1 MLLHEKL
8 KGYKLILASQSPR
21 RQFLLGELGFN
32 FEVRL
37 NGNTDE
43 TYPNNLQFNTIPVFL
58 AQKKAKPFIAD
69 LATNEILITSDT
81 IVWCNQQ
88 VIGKPANREEAIS
101 FLQTLSGNMHLVIT
115 GVCLSSVLKSTTF
128 SIETEVYFRK
138 LEEAE
143 IEFYVDTFKPY
154 DKAGAYGVQEWIGYV
169 GVERINGSYFNVMG
183 LPVQRLYVELNK
195 FLDEIE
201 G

>member
-21 RQFLLGELGFN
+21 RQFLLGELGFT

-101 FLQTLSGNMHLVIT
+101 FLQTLSGDMHLVIT

-128 SIETEVYFRK
+128 SVETEVYFRK

>member
-1 MLLHEKL
+1 MLLHDKL

-21 RQFLLGELGFN
+21 RQFLLSELGFN

-43 TYPNNLQFNTIPVFL
+43 TYPNNLQYNAIPVFL
-58 AQKKAKPFIAD
+58 AQEKAKPFIAD
-69 LATNEILITSDT
+69 LAINEILITSDT

-88 VIGKPANREEAIS
+88 VIGKPANREQAIS
-101 FLQTLSGNMHLVIT
+101 FLQTLSGNMHMVVT
-115 GVCLSSVLKSTTF
+115 GVCLTSVLKSTTF
-128 SIETEVYFRK
+128 SVETEVHFRK
-138 LEEAE
+138 LEEFE
-143 IEFYVDTFKPY
+143 IEFYVDTYKPY

-195 FLDEIE
+195 FLDEIAK
-201 G
+201 

>member
-1 MLLHEKL
+1 MLLHDKL